1 MILLDRLAS
10 REDAKVRCKMCLC
23 ARWGSLI
30 RDSICIDEGS
40 STTNATP
47 PRRCQGGRDVPPR
60 RVWLPYFSLLV
71 DRDHRSSSSSPSQQP
86 LSAPQPCDPFTTTS
100 VVPDAA
106 QPCVNTSTHSATTRL
121 PTRRNHA
128 IFSLSAPMCCSQHVP
143 VPGCGVDDFP

>member
-71 DRDHRSSSSSPSQQP
+71 DRDHRLFLFFSVTATLECTSALRPLHHHQCCARCSTAVREYKYALCDDATADQEKPRDFLTLRSHVLLATCPSTW
-86 LSAPQPCDPFTTTS
+86 LRS
-100 VVPDAA
+100 
-106 QPCVNTSTHSATTRL
+106 
-121 PTRRNHA
+121 
-128 IFSLSAPMCCSQHVP
+128 
-143 VPGCGVDDFP
+143 